1 MVVLVCTHVCYVC
14 AGNPAQQKNGC
25 YGVIAVCRGC
35 QLVRVANSHQALV
48 TLLKEL
54 IPTAKLSFWHRT
66 LSSEVQHCPE
76 ASIAKKN
83 IIHHFLVL
91 PKQK

>member
-1 MVVLVCTHVCYVC
+1 MRRKSCPAKKWMPWCYSCVQRLS
-14 AGNPAQQKNGC
+14 GG
-25 YGVIAVCRGC
+25 G
-35 QLVRVANSHQALV
+35 ANSHQALV

-54 IPTAKLSFWHRT
+54 TPAAKLSFWHRT

-83 IIHHFLVL
+83 IIHYFWHT
-91 PKQK
+91 KT